1 MKSHDTPE
9 SQLRTFLPTG
19 DDADDVDEVLAPLF
33 GSGNFQFGN
42 PVDKFKSDV
51 EEGNLSPESQS
62 VRRLFWKSERRNYKA
77 KMKERAYTQLHDMLK
92 ARNGFI
98 ASLVK
103 FISLKSD
110 LDQLSSTF
118 NRCAQICQSG
128 YQIKLDKDCNMP
140 VLCLFRFSHWQCIM
154 VVMVARLQ

>member
-1 MKSHDTPE
+1 MPRRESAKNINKITDYNVFILQFGNYIKNSITTKNLCTIIGLKSLKSHDTPE

-98 ASLVK
+98 TS
-103 FISLKSD
+103 
-110 LDQLSSTF
+110 
-118 NRCAQICQSG
+118 
-128 YQIKLDKDCNMP
+128 
-140 VLCLFRFSHWQCIM
+140 
-154 VVMVARLQ
+154 